1 MARKSKGP
9 EQPPIKEVESEST
22 KVKQEIANLCTT
34 VGDRSYVI
42 RQATAD
48 IANFYSQIDALRTKL
63 IALETPN
70 GSQETK

>member
-1 MARKSKGP
+1 MAKKEKTPEKSEIDK
-9 EQPPIKEVESEST
+9 IR
-22 KVKQEIANLCTT
+22 QEIANLCTT

-48 IANFYSQIDALRTKL
+48 IANFYAQIDALRTKM

-70 GSQETK
+70 GAQETK